1 MSRALGPALLL
12 LALLGGCSVYPTAE
26 QTPRSGT
33 TLKVV
38 ETCSLQRWLAMQEEV
53 AAMTS
58 EQASAALAGVDP
70 LAGSADLFYYG
81 LLKQQLQFYE
91 AWAEARD
98 TFRALQEEA
107 GLTLEQRQMA
117 ALLEAYNQ
125 RRINWYQ
132 RYSELQQ
139 QYDSMEQ
146 ALADAE
152 QEKALLQ
159 QKIQALTDLEAV
171 ISDRKEQ

>member
-1 MSRALGPALLL
+1 MPRTLALAVLLL
-12 LALLGGCSVYPTAE
+12 TLLPGCALQPPAE
-26 QTPRSGT
+26 EPPRKDT

-38 ETCSLQRWLAMQEEV
+38 EICSPQRWLAMQEEV

-58 EQASAALAGVDP
+58 EEATAALAEVDP
-70 LAGSADLFYYG
+70 LAGAADLFYFG
-81 LLKQQLQFYE
+81 LLKQQLQRYA
-91 AWAEARD
+91 AWTEARD
-98 TFRALQEEA
+98 AFRTLQEQD
-107 GLTLEQRQMA
+107 GLTPEQRQMA
-117 ALLEAYNQ
+117 GVLEAYNQ

-139 QYDSMEQ
+139 DYDSLEQ

-159 QKIQALTDLEAV
+159 EQIQALTDLETV

>member
-1 MSRALGPALLL
+1 MPRALVPAIFL
-12 LALLGGCSVYPTAE
+12 LAMLPGCALYPPAE
-26 QTPRSGT
+26 PAPRSAT
-33 TLKVV
+33 TVKVV

-53 AAMTS
+53 AAMTT

-70 LAGSADLFYYG
+70 LASAGDLFYFG
-81 LLKQQLQFYE
+81 LLKQHLQRYE
-91 AWAEARD
+91 AWTEARD
-98 TFRALQEEA
+98 AFRTLQEQE
-107 GLTLEQRQMA
+107 GVTLEQRQLA
-117 ALLEAYNQ
+117 GILEAYNQ

-132 RYSELQQ
+132 RYAQLQQ
-139 QYDSMEQ
+139 QYDSVEQ

-159 QKIQALTDLEAV
+159 QKIQALTDLETV

>member
-1 MSRALGPALLL
+1 MPRALVPAILLL
-12 LALLGGCSVYPTAE
+12 VLLPGCALYPPAE
-26 QTPRSGT
+26 QAPRNGT

-58 EQASAALAGVDP
+58 EQASAALASVDP

-98 TFRALQEEA
+98 TFRALREEA

-117 ALLEAYNQ
+117 GVLEAYNQ

-139 QYDSMEQ
+139 QYDSVEQ

-159 QKIQALTDLEAV
+159 QKIQALTDLETV

>member
-1 MSRALGPALLL
+1 MPRALIPAIVL
-12 LALLGGCSVYPTAE
+12 LALMPGCALHPPAE
-26 QTPRSGT
+26 QAPRSTT

-58 EQASAALAGVDP
+58 EQAGAALDGVDP
-70 LAGSADLFYYG
+70 LASAADLFYFG
-81 LLKQQLQFYE
+81 LLKQQLQLYE
-91 AWAEARD
+91 AWTEARD
-98 TFRALQEEA
+98 AFRTLQDEA
-107 GLTLEQRQMA
+107 GVTLEQRQLA
-117 ALLEAYNQ
+117 GILEAYNQ

-132 RYSELQQ
+132 RYARLQQ
-139 QYDSMEQ
+139 QYDGVEQ

-159 QKIQALTDLEAV
+159 QKIQALTDLETV